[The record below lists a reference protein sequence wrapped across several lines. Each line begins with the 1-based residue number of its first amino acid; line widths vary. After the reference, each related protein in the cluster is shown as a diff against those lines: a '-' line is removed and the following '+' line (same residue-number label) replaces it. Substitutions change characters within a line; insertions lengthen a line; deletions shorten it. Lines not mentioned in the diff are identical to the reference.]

1 MRAFH
6 SFRLRECKHFT
17 LLRRL
22 AIMRAKRISF
32 DEQLK
37 LITECRQS
45 GLSDYQWCQANEIN
59 PGTFYNWISRLRKKG
74 RTIPDSVTVTEP
86 TAAGLQEVVKVD
98 LIPSH
103 EFMPG
108 NPITNDCPVHDP
120 AAMTRKDPV
129 IEILLG
135 NSTIRLFQG
144 TDRELIETTLR
155 CLGGNAYAG

>member
-1 MRAFH
+1 MG
-6 SFRLRECKHFT
+6 
-17 LLRRL
+17 
-22 AIMRAKRISF
+22 AKRISS

-45 GLSDYQWCQANEIN
+45 GLSDYQWCQASDIN
-59 PGTFYNWISRLRKKG
+59 PGTFYNWVSRLRKRG
-74 RTIPDSVTVTEP
+74 MVIPCSAVATEP

-98 LIPSH
+98 LIPGH

-108 NPITNDCPVHDP
+108 RPIPNDCPVHDP
-120 AAMTRKDPV
+120 AAIDQKTPV

-135 NSTIRLFQG
+135 NSTIRFFQG
-144 TDRELIETTLR
+144 ADRDLVEVTLR

>member
-1 MRAFH
+1 
-6 SFRLRECKHFT
+6 
-17 LLRRL
+17 
-22 AIMRAKRISF
+22 MRAKRISS

-59 PGTFYNWISRLRKKG
+59 PGTFYNWISRLRKRG
-74 RTIPDSVTVTEP
+74 MTIPCPAAATEP

-98 LIPSH
+98 LIPDH

-108 NPITNDCPVHDP
+108 RPIPSGCMVHNP
-120 AAMTRKDPV
+120 AAMVQKDPAV
-129 IEILLG
+129 EILLG
-135 NSTIRLFQG
+135 NSTIRFFHG
-144 TDRELIETTLR
+144 ADRELVEATLR

>member
-1 MRAFH
+1 
-6 SFRLRECKHFT
+6 
-17 LLRRL
+17 
-22 AIMRAKRISF
+22 MRAKRISS

-45 GLSDYQWCQANEIN
+45 GLSDYQWCQANDVN

-74 RTIPDSVTVTEP
+74 MTIPASAATAEP

-98 LIPSH
+98 LLPGH

-108 NPITNDCPVHDP
+108 RSITNNCLGHDP
-120 AAMTRKDPV
+120 ASMAQKGPAV
-129 IEILLG
+129 EILLG
-135 NSTIRLFQG
+135 NATIRFFQG
-144 TDRELIETTLR
+144 ADRALVETTLL

>member
-1 MRAFH
+1 
-6 SFRLRECKHFT
+6 
-17 LLRRL
+17 
-22 AIMRAKRISF
+22 MRAKRISS

-45 GLSDYQWCQANEIN
+45 GLSDYQWCQANDVN

-74 RTIPDSVTVTEP
+74 ITIPVSAATTEP
-86 TAAGLQEVVKVD
+86 TTAGLQEVVKVD
-98 LIPSH
+98 LIPGH

-108 NPITNDCPVHDP
+108 RSIPNDCPVHDP
-120 AAMTRKDPV
+120 AAIDQKTPA

-135 NSTIRLFQG
+135 NSTIRFFQG
-144 TDRELIETTLR
+144 ADRDLVETTLL